1 MFVWILLTGQTVA
14 AVCVCVRA
22 SALSMSV
29 VSVCAKGGQGED
41 REGGESGA
49 LFSAALGARGS
60 SFTLCSCHNKQ
71 TM

>member
-1 MFVWILLTGQTVA
+1 M
-14 AVCVCVRA
+14 CVRA
-22 SALSMSV
+22 CALSVSV